1 MKKCVLI
8 FLMVSLLLPPCAYAN
23 KYNRTKLVK
32 THVPTRMPSL
42 YQIEVYL
49 DGETGDMAIIPNY
62 DVTDLRITLTGGSIT
77 YIDETITLFAGM
89 SFNDCLDYLYDGEYI
104 LTLSTA
110 NGIIDQY
117 LITVKSD

>member
-1 MKKCVLI
+1 MC
-8 FLMVSLLLPPCAYAN
+8 LPACH
-23 KYNRTKLVK
+23 LF
-32 THVPTRMPSL
+32 
-42 YQIEVYL
+42 
-49 DGETGDMAIIPNY
+49 IILKSIWMGN
-62 DVTDLRITLTGGSIT
+62 TLTGGSIT

-104 LTLSTA
+104 LTLSTD